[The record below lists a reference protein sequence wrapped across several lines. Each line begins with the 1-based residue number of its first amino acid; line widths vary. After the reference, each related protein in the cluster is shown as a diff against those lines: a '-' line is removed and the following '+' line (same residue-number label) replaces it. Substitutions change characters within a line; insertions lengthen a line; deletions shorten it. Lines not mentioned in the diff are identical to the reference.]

1 MFHRILNYFK
11 QEKKN
16 VIPIFGEKYR
26 NGYKKLWIDQL
37 RDYSP

>member
-1 MFHRILNYFK
+1 MFNRIFSYFTG
-11 QEKKN
+11 EKKN
-16 VIPIFGEKYR
+16 TPIFGEKYR